1 MSAASLE
8 QRVACVEQ
16 SLNDLRTAVLKLTPV
31 KKDWRQAAGKL
42 RDSSFAHEVDRR
54 GQEYRTQQNQ
64 SDL

>member
-8 QRVACVEQ
+8 ERVTSVEQ
-16 SLNDLRTAVLKLTPV
+16 SLDDLRHVVLNLTPV

-42 RDSSFAHEVDRR
+42 RDSSFAREVDRR
-54 GQEYRTQQNQ
+54 GQEYRIQQNQ